1 MPYLLN
7 FRASIFSTLT
17 ALLLMAAAVQPVFA
31 ADPRESGPL
40 ELVVMAHVQPAHRVA
55 FRQTMAGKGL
65 QQYEQWKREGLLS
78 DYLVLFNRYVD
89 NENWDLMV
97 TLRFADHAA
106 ASRWKY
112 IERTRPAGLPSAALA
127 LATSIETA
135 PSDLHRSG
143 IAKGK
148 VDKTNADDAVYV
160 VLPYNYLVSTN
171 EYLKYVDTYLI
182 PQTDGWLREG
192 VLKNY
197 EVHLNRYPAGR
208 YWSSLLVLQYH
219 SDDAL
224 GGRDAAMAKVRAELA
239 ASNPAWKSASESKQ
253 GIREGRQYIIAE
265 RLLPN

>member
-1 MPYLLN
+1 MPALLN
-7 FRASIFSTLT
+7 FRAFLSSMLISLL
-17 ALLLMAAAVQPVFA
+17 ALAAATQPAFA

-40 ELVVMAHVQPAHRVA
+40 ELVVMAHVQPAQRIA
-55 FRQTMAGKGL
+55 LRQAMTGEGL

-106 ASRWKY
+106 ASRWKH
-112 IERTRPAGLPSAALA
+112 IERTRPAGLPPAALA

-143 IAKGK
+143 VAKGT
-148 VDKTNADDAVYV
+148 VDPADAVYV

-171 EYLKYVDTYLI
+171 EYLKYVDTYLL

-192 VLKNY
+192 VLKDY

-208 YWSSLLVLQYH
+208 YWSSLLVLQYR

-239 ASNPAWKSASESKQ
+239 ASNPAWKTASESKQ

-265 RLLPN
+265 RLLPD